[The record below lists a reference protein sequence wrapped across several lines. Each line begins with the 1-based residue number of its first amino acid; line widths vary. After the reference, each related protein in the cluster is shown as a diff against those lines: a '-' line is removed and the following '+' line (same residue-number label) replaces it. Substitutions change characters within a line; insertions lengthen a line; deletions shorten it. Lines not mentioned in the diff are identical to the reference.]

1 MYAIYVIYIYIYHD
15 SLSTSGPQKMYCKC
29 LLAPHLHFRTTQELS
44 YIYIHKYIYITIL
57 YIFIYTLYI
66 PAKHSNRP
74 QVVGV
79 SIIVADTAKSA
90 PSGAVEIPS
99 ARAPAFPVEAWLW
112 MVWKLSSI
120 MWICIKNMKRIQ
132 QNQHET
138 ERHSIF
144 RVCPTLCFG
153 DLTWN
158 LRDHE
163 SFTSS
168 DPATSLLAAGR
179 IPQQWNG
186 SITTAQ
192 DPQPCSMT
200 ILDGSTVSCA
210 DTNFGRSRVRAYSFS
225 MGLWPTSIS

>member
-1 MYAIYVIYIYIYHD
+1 MFAC
-15 SLSTSGPQKMYCKC
+15 STPAFQNN
-29 LLAPHLHFRTTQELS
+29 ARIELS
-44 YIYIHKYIYITIL
+44 QSSAGCWGPHCIPLLLLIL
-57 YIFIYTLYI
+57 Q
-66 PAKHSNRP
+66 N
-74 QVVGV
+74 QQ
-79 SIIVADTAKSA
+79 

-99 ARAPAFPVEAWLW
+99 AGAPAFPVEAWLW

-192 DPQPCSMT
+192 EPSLVAWPSWMGPLCPAPTRILGEAESGPIVFQWDFDPHGY
-200 ILDGSTVSCA
+200 GSKPWYLVNPKIA
-210 DTNFGRSRVRAYSFS
+210 GKWMFIPLKMY
-225 MGLWPTSIS
+225 L